1 MGNSEN
7 KLNIFNTDGKDIA
20 EVEKNNLR
28 LIKEDLE
35 SFNESDEGLGES
47 LESYSE
53 EFFSWLDNEVDNVG
67 EGWSLNKYQGRV
79 VRSNWVY
86 LKEKI
91 TRKKV

>member
-1 MGNSEN
+1 MGNGEN
-7 KLNIFNTDGKDIA
+7 KLNIFDTDGKDIA

-67 EGWSLNKYQGRV
+67 EG
-79 VRSNWVY
+79 
-86 LKEKI
+86 
-91 TRKKV
+91 